1 MHLEV
6 LVEDASGKILLD
18 EHLLPKILGAQGENH
33 TWRVIP
39 YKGVGRLPKNLQTSG
54 DPAKRILLE
63 QLPRLL
69 RGYGRTP
76 GIDAVVVVVDN
87 DKRDCVQFLSELTGL
102 LASCDPAP
110 NTLFRLAIE
119 EVEAWYF
126 GDRDALLAAYPQA
139 KVRVLDEYVQD
150 SLCDTWEKLADAI
163 HPGGRSIIKKI
174 GWPESGEVK
183 CRWAEQI
190 GPKMAIERN
199 CSPSFRKFYD
209 GLLRLTGTT
218 INRSE

>member
-18 EHLLPKILGAQGENH
+18 YLLPKILGEQGENH
-33 TWRVIP
+33 TWRIHN

-63 QLPRLL
+63 QLPKLL

-76 GIDAVVVVVDN
+76 GIDAVVVVLDN
-87 DKRDCVQFLSELTGL
+87 DKHNCVQFLNELANL

-126 GDRDALLAAYPQA
+126 GDRHALLAAYPQA

-163 HPGGRSIIKKI
+163 HPGGRSAIKKI
-174 GWPESGEVK
+174 GWPKSGEVK
-183 CRWAEQI
+183 CRWAEKI
-190 GPKMAIERN
+190 GPRMIVEHN
-199 CSPSFRKFYD
+199 YSQSFRKLYD
-209 GLLRLTGTT
+209 GLLRLTGITG
-218 INRSE
+218 NRAK

>member
-18 EHLLPKILGAQGENH
+18 CLLPKILGEQSENH
-33 TWRVIP
+33 TWRVHN
-39 YKGVGRLPKNLQTSG
+39 YKGVGRLPRNLQTSS

-87 DKRDCVQFLSELTGL
+87 DKRDCAQFLSELANL
-102 LASCDPAP
+102 LASCDPTP

-119 EVEAWYF
+119 EIEAWYF
-126 GDRDALLAAYPQA
+126 GDRQALLAAYPQI
-139 KVRVLDEYVQD
+139 KIKVLDEYVQD
-150 SLCDTWEKLADAI
+150 SLCDTWEKLADAV
-163 HPGGRSIIKKI
+163 HPGGRSAIEKI
-174 GWPESGEVK
+174 GWPKSGEVK
-183 CRWAEQI
+183 CQWAQQI
-190 GPKMAIERN
+190 GPYMIVERN
-199 CSPSFRKFYD
+199 RSQSFRKFYD
-209 GLLRLTGTT
+209 GLLQLTGTT
-218 INRSE
+218 SGQAK